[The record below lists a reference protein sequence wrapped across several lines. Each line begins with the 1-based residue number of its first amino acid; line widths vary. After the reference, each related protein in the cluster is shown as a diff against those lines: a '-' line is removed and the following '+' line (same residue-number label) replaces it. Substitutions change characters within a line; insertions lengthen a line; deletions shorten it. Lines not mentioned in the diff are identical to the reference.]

1 MNNPEKEI
9 CCKLTSPEL
18 QRHKN
23 TVLAELRTAIIEK
36 QEVQDGFAYT
46 FPGTDVILNQLV
58 TFIQSERECCPFFKF
73 ELIIQDVQS
82 NVRLKITGPD
92 GAKEFLEQ
100 ELEL

>member
-9 CCKLTSPEL
+9 CCKITSTEL
-18 QRHKN
+18 QKHKSIQ
-23 TVLAELRTAIIEK
+23 LAELKAVIVEK
-36 QEVQDGFAYT
+36 QEVRDGFAYT
-46 FPGTDVILNQLV
+46 FPGTDVILNQLI

-92 GAKEFLEQ
+92 GTKEFIEQ